1 CDPEQMHDVVASF
14 HKAVAEVME
23 QFDGFVAQYL
33 SDGVLVYFGY
43 PVTREHDAEQAIRA
57 ALVLLDTVGA
67 LKAAS
72 NVGVQGR
79 AGIAT
84 ARVVVSEQSGADDT
98 RRYVATGE
106 TPILAMRLQAI
117 ASPSEIV
124 IADSTRRLVGRM
136 FDCRPLGADETRSLT
151 PLMNAWR
158 VRG

>member
-1 CDPEQMHDVVASF
+1 DPAAPAASDQPMLASTVRSSGTEQRQLTIMACNLVGSVSLSTSCDPEQMHDVVASF

-43 PVTREHDAEQAIRA
+43 PLPREHDADQAIRA
-57 ALVLLDTVGA
+57 ALFLLDTVGA

-84 ARVVVSEQSGADDT
+84 GRVVVSEQSGADDT

-117 ASPSEIV
+117 
-124 IADSTRRLVGRM
+124 
-136 FDCRPLGADETRSLT
+136 
-151 PLMNAWR
+151 
-158 VRG
+158 